1 MRTAPIALSL
11 GIVLVV
17 TIILFYVKDS
27 QQGAQHLVFF
37 YLLPNTFVAIAF
49 GSVLSMLC
57 AIVAT
62 LLAAFFLYD
71 PIYSLYV
78 SDPRGVGELILFAGL
93 GLLGAKCISFRKMP
107 PTGGLN
113 SLRAFSTHRIV
124 GAVRSLAG
132 GYRPGSSSK

>member
-1 MRTAPIALSL
+1 MRLLLVRTAPIALSL
-11 GIVLVV
+11 GMILVV
-17 TIILFYVKDS
+17 TTILFYVKDP

-37 YLLPNTFVAIAF
+37 YLLPNAFVAIAF

-78 SDPRGVGELILFAGL
+78 SDPRAVGELILFAGI

-113 SLRAFSTHRIV
+113 SLREGAPSTRTV
-124 GAVRSLAG
+124 
-132 GYRPGSSSK
+132 SSGR

>member
-1 MRTAPIALSL
+1 MRLLLVRTAPIALSL
-11 GIVLVV
+11 GMILVV
-17 TIILFYVKDS
+17 TTILFYVKDP
-27 QQGAQHLVFF
+27 QHGAQHLVFF
-37 YLLPNTFVAIAF
+37 YLLPNAFVAIAF

-78 SDPRGVGELILFAGL
+78 SDPRAVGELILFAAI

-107 PTGGLN
+107 LTGGLN
-113 SLRAFSTHRIV
+113 ALRE
-124 GAVRSLAG
+124 GAPSARTV
-132 GYRPGSSSK
+132 SSGR